1 VGFSS
6 SSFNVDW
13 DWISKGNFNQGMA
26 EKILKPM
33 ANAFSAIS
41 MLFKN
46 QKHELTFW
54 FTYPQ
59 ENGEKTE
66 LADIHIGKFALSRGG
81 EYASSSF
88 RAATQYIF
96 SPVRLQFYIPLCRCN
111 FDSPP

>member
-1 VGFSS
+1 MT
-6 SSFNVDW
+6 
-13 DWISKGNFNQGMA
+13 Q
-26 EKILKPM
+26 KILKPM
-33 ANAFSAIS
+33 STALSAVS
-41 MLFKN
+41 MFFKN

-96 SPVRLQFYIPLCRCN
+96 TPVRLQFYIPLCRCN